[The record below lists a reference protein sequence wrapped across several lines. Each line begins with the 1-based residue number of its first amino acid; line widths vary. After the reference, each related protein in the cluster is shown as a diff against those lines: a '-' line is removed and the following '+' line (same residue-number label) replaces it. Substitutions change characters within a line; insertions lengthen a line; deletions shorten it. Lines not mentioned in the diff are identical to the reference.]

1 MSTIRIML
9 VEDDLDY
16 RYLIEQALRREADF
30 ELCTSCTDGKSAV
43 QTALMEQ
50 PDIVLMDLCLAH
62 SPIDGAEAFPADSP
76 ANRRARHHPH
86 LARGF

>member
-62 SPIDGAEAFPADSP
+62 SPIDGAEASRQIRLPQVR
-76 ANRRARHHPH
+76 RRA
-86 LARGF
+86 A

>member
-43 QTALMEQ
+43 QTA
-50 PDIVLMDLCLAH
+50 PWN
-62 SPIDGAEAFPADSP
+62 
-76 ANRRARHHPH
+76 NRI
-86 LARGF
+86 LY

>member
-50 PDIVLMDLCLAH
+50 PDIV
-62 SPIDGAEAFPADSP
+62 
-76 ANRRARHHPH
+76 
-86 LARGF
+86 

>member
-30 ELCTSCTDGKSAV
+30 ELCTSCTDGKARCKPRSWN
-43 QTALMEQ
+43 
-50 PDIVLMDLCLAH
+50 
-62 SPIDGAEAFPADSP
+62 
-76 ANRRARHHPH
+76 NRI
-86 LARGF
+86 LY